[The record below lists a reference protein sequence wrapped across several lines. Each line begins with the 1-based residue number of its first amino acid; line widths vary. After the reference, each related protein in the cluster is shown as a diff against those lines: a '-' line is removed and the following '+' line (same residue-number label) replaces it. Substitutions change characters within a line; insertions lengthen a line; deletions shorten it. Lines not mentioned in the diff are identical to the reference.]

1 MNFIEDA
8 FEAACAGPLL
18 SDKGNDESAIDFRG
32 INAMQEFY
40 ESDVAK
46 AVADGCAGLEIRAEI
61 VERAVDDHGTE
72 IVGAE
77 TFGVGGGSCADVD
90 EHIFNVVG
98 IRRIQTAGLQVNGKA
113 ADDAGNPFAGS
124 GLDLHGLGGI
134 EFVEEREDAALREAL
149 DLKIAVGGDVA
160 DDVAGFVHGGN
171 DEANGAAAAESDD
184 DVAEIVR
191 LYIQLG
197 RDIFQAVANFCGEC
211 EFVSGNRRSFDEVAH
226 NSVVK
231 ATA

>member
-160 DDVAGFVHGGN
+160 DDVA
-171 DEANGAAAAESDD
+171 
-184 DVAEIVR
+184 EIVR